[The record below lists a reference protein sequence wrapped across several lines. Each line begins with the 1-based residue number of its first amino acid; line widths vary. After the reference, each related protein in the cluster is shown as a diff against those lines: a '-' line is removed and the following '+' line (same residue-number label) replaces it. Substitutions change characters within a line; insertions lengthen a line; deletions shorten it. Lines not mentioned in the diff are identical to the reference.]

1 MTTAKYAI
9 VLNSVVENIVLWD
22 GDYETWTPPDGSTA
36 HLLRHLPASLPL
48 RRDYHVRMSL
58 SSSSLRGEH
67 RIRLNPAMMALAMRL
82 MFSNIFDPRSI
93 VLILKVEPY

>member
-36 HLLRHLPASLPL
+36 HLLPDGSAVNIGDTFDDAPP
-48 RRDYHVRMSL
+48 
-58 SSSSLRGEH
+58 SSQS
-67 RIRLNPAMMALAMRL
+67 AATT
-82 MFSNIFDPRSI
+82 
-93 VLILKVEPY
+93 